1 MMATTFDVLAAIDL
15 RGGQVVRLTEG
26 DFGRETVFS
35 ADPAVVARGFAEAGA
50 TWLHVVD
57 LDGARK
63 GSPTHVAAID
73 RILAAVE
80 TRTQVEVA
88 GGLRSEALV
97 DRALDRGAA
106 RAVVGTAAVGDPGLV
121 RRLIE
126 RHGPNQ
132 IAVAID
138 IRAGQAVGEG
148 WVPGAAARDAAA
160 VIERMVDVGVRI
172 FEVTAIDRDGHM
184 AGPDLDLYQRLIGL
198 DAGDIIASGG
208 VRAVADLRALRR
220 IGCSGA
226 IVGRALYEG
235 SLTIEEATAG

>member
-1 MMATTFDVLAAIDL
+1 
-15 RGGQVVRLTEG
+15 
-26 DFGRETVFS
+26 
-35 ADPAVVARGFAEAGA
+35 
-50 TWLHVVD
+50 VVD

-97 DRALDRGAA
+97 DCALDRGAA

-121 RRLIE
+121 GRVIE
-126 RHGPNQ
+126 RHGPNR

-138 IRAGQAVGEG
+138 IRAGPAVGEG